1 MLLELLLSGFFAVAC
16 FKARPAGAQ
25 EVTLKSLLFLSDRL
39 DRLRRTRWQWCS
51 MVLLLVFSRMQM
63 QTPII
68 AEVTGLAQFLV
79 FLALPTQKKTLQLS
93 LRH

>member
-1 MLLELLLSGFFAVAC
+1 MLQGA
-16 FKARPAGAQ
+16 AGAQ